1 LELAGLIIGG
11 LILLVLGGE
20 MLVRGAV
27 DTARRMGVSP
37 LLIGL
42 TLVGFGTS
50 TPELVTSLQAAFE
63 GSPGIAVGNVVGSNI
78 ANILIILAFAAVIA
92 TVPATGNSLRR
103 DGMMVVFTALVCAL
117 VAFFLKE
124 FSLWIGVVFLLGLA
138 AYLYVVWQ
146 QEKDVPHED
155 TNAKPPMNLL
165 IALPLVVVGIATTIF
180 GARLLVD
187 GAIDLAKI
195 LGMPDTVIGL
205 TIVAVGTSLPE
216 LVASTMAALRK
227 HGEIALG
234 NVLGSNIYNILG
246 ILGIT
251 AVVKPVPAPQDI
263 AHFDVWVML
272 GVSLLMVVLAFTN
285 RKISRAEGFAML
297 LLYGVY
303 VYFLLQRTG
312 ANTLMAA

>member
-155 TNAKPPMNLL
+155 RNAKPPMNLL

-263 AHFDVWVML
+263 AYFDVWVML

-303 VYFLLQRTG
+303 VYFLLQRTN